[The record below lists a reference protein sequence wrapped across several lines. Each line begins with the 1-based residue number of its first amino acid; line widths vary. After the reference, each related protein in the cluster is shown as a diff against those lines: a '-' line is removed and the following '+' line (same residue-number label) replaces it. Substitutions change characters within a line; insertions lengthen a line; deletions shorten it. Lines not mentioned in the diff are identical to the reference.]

1 MDSGSQ
7 STNSEQSLKKRNEL
21 SDSECSDHAMDD
33 RPDSVQ
39 DGVSHTESLDS
50 SISSKHGAEPCEHM
64 TGAVRDKATDG
75 EEAEGSKEA
84 SSSPGES
91 VNDTPHSSRD
101 QIVKTAPDTPTQRPV
116 EETKS
121 VMSRSG
127 TGQKSKAANNN
138 TVKKREPV
146 LDHNANEESN
156 EKQKANTNQKR
167 KNESKQK
174 TTEQNMVFGFQ
185 TPSQVTLIN
194 SHEASTCRKV

>member
-1 MDSGSQ
+1 MDSRSQ
-7 STNSEQSLKKRNEL
+7 STNNEQSLKKRNEL

-50 SISSKHGAEPCEHM
+50 SISSEHGAEPCEHM
-64 TGAVRDKATDG
+64 TGAAKDQATDR
-75 EEAEGSKEA
+75 EESEGSKEA
-84 SSSPGES
+84 SSSPGKN
-91 VNDTPHSSRD
+91 VNDTPG
-101 QIVKTAPDTPTQRPV
+101 QRPV
-116 EETKS
+116 EESKS
-121 VMSRSG
+121 LMSQSG
-127 TGQKSKAANNN
+127 TGQKSKAANKN
-138 TVKKREPV
+138 TVKNREPV

-156 EKQKANTNQKR
+156 EKQKANTNKKK

-194 SHEASTCRKV
+194 THEAPTCKKV